1 MKSDYKSSKRQ
12 SISKSNMKDGSD
24 LSIIKVEKKRNY
36 VSIDNGLFENPS
48 LSWRAKG
55 LLGDLLS
62 RPPDWEVRI
71 ADLISRCPEG
81 RDAIYAIVK
90 ELQKAGHIIRD
101 AVRNENGRFIFS
113 RYTVYEESQLAADP
127 EKSTTSGK
135 AGYGESGYGKTRY
148 GLTGSGSTGSGE
160 SDTTNTNINNTKITK
175 KNDNNKNG
183 KNIPLSSAELPERKN
198 NENNLANDL
207 QNKSPVRDIAVSDD
221 IELSLIREDQRDNE
235 GLIDEVRKA
244 IAKHGKAYIAN
255 NIKYANRNA
264 QENYPAY
271 LSMAL
276 NRNFAKYYQETNPK
290 PPPAEIKTILA
301 QLKPNKKIKY
311 KSGAVFEV
319 DDYGYV
325 KIIGGKGYTT
335 INQVARDIIAGIAEI
350 EFVEENLKQENE

>member
-1 MKSDYKSSKRQ
+1 
-12 SISKSNMKDGSD
+12 
-24 LSIIKVEKKRNY
+24 

-55 LLGDLLS
+55 LLGYLLS

-81 RDAIYAIVK
+81 RDTIYSIVK

-101 AVRNENGRFIFS
+101 AVRDENGRFIFS
-113 RYTVYEESQLAADP
+113 RYTVYEESRLAEEP

-135 AGYGESGYGKTRY
+135 AGYGKTRY
-148 GLTGSGSTGSGE
+148 GATGSGLTGSGE

-183 KNIPLSSAELPERKN
+183 KNIPLSSAELPAIKDAVN
-198 NENNLANDL
+198 SFANDL
-207 QNKSPVRDIAVSDD
+207 QNNSPAQDIAVSDD
-221 IELSLIREDQRDNE
+221 IDMELNLIREDQRDND

-244 IAKHGKAYIAN
+244 IAKHGKAYVAN
-255 NIKYANRNA
+255 NIKYANLNA

-276 NRNFAKYYQETNPK
+276 NRNFAKCYQETNPK
-290 PPPAEIKTILA
+290 PPPTEIKTILE
-301 QLKPNKKIKY
+301 QIKPNKKIKY
-311 KSGAVFEV
+311 KTGTVFEV

-325 KIIGGKGYTT
+325 KVIGGKEYTT

-350 EFVEENLKQENE
+350 ESIDNENLKYENG